1 MRFGVVHRLRRSVL
15 ALPLA
20 ALAALVILAINEL
33 AYRDSV
39 RSLDQLGTRGLAR
52 VELQQ
57 LRGALVDA
65 ETGERGYLLTGRQE
79 YLTPYENAAAA
90 VPRSVEQL
98 RRYFAGDAVASEL
111 MAAIRST
118 AEQRLSELA
127 TAIRLYD
134 EGRHE
139 AWHELLMSNIGLDK
153 MERIRQLGQ
162 QLLDH
167 ESQLIRAD
175 RESVYETLRLQRIG
189 VNAMTALSLFALILF
204 LRQTASFDEVQRQH
218 AAALQAERDHLET
231 EVARRTR
238 DLTELAGYLQS
249 AREDERSRLARELH
263 DELGAL
269 LTAAKLDAARLKR
282 SLGTMSPEAEAR
294 LKHLNDT
301 INDGIGLKRRI
312 IEDLRPS
319 SLSNLGL
326 VAALEIQAR
335 EFSQRSEIPVSTD
348 LETVAMSDN
357 AQITVYRLVQES
369 LTNIAK
375 YAKASRVN
383 VALQRDGD
391 RARIEVRDDG
401 RGFDPQA
408 VGGTAHGLMG
418 MRYRVESQG
427 GSMQVRSRP
436 GAGTT
441 IEAWL
446 PVQRETEAA

>member
-1 MRFGVVHRLRRSVL
+1 MRFGLVSRLRRSVL

-20 ALAALVILAINEL
+20 AAAALVILFINEL

-39 RSLDQLGTRGLAR
+39 ASLDQLGIRGSAR
-52 VELQQ
+52 VDLQS

-65 ETGERGYLLTGRQE
+65 ETGERGYLLTGRKE
-79 YLTPYENAAAA
+79 YLQPYEKAAASIPGT
-90 VPRSVEQL
+90 VQRLKS
-98 RRYFAGDAVASEL
+98 YFADDPAATQL
-111 MAAIRST
+111 MDTIST
-118 AEQRLSELA
+118 TVEQRLSDLQ

-153 MERIRQLGQ
+153 MQRIRALGQ
-162 QLLDH
+162 QLLDY
-167 ESQLIRAD
+167 ESEMIRAD
-175 RESVYETLRLQRIG
+175 RGDVYETLRLQRIG
-189 VNAMTALSLFALILF
+189 VNAMTALSLLALILF

-218 AAALQAERDHLET
+218 ALALQAEKDHLET

-238 DLTELAGYLQS
+238 DLTDLANYLQT

-282 SLGTMSPEAEAR
+282 SLGTMTPEAEAR

-335 EFSQRSEIPVSTD
+335 EFSQRSEIPVQVE
-348 LETVAMSDN
+348 LEGVPLDDS
-357 AQITVYRLVQES
+357 AQITAFRLVQES

-375 YAKASRVN
+375 YAGARHVT
-383 VALQRDGD
+383 VTLARDGE
-391 RARIEVRDDG
+391 RARIAVQDDG
-401 RGFDPQA
+401 RGFDPDA
-408 VGGTAHGLMG
+408 IRGTAHGLMG
-418 MRYRVESQG
+418 MRYRVESQSG
-427 GSMQVRSRP
+427 AMRVQSRP

-446 PVQRETEAA
+446 PLATEPATA

>member
-1 MRFGVVHRLRRSVL
+1 MAARLVWGELSMRFGVVQRLRRSVL

-20 ALAALVILAINEL
+20 AVAALVILGINEL

-39 RSLDQLGTRGLAR
+39 RSLDQLGGRGVAR
-52 VELQQ
+52 VELQS

-65 ETGERGYLLTGRQE
+65 ETGERGYLLSGRKE
-79 YLTPYENAAAA
+79 YLVPYNQA
-90 VPRSVEQL
+90 VASVPEHL
-98 RRYFAGDAVASEL
+98 VRLKSYFAGDSVAAPLMDAVTA
-111 MAAIRST
+111 T
-118 AEQRLSELA
+118 AEQRLSELH
-127 TAIRLYD
+127 TAIGLYD

-153 MERIRQLGQ
+153 MERIRRLGQ
-162 QLLDH
+162 QLLEH

-175 RESVYETLRLQRIG
+175 REEVYATLRMQRIG

-204 LRQTASFDEVQRQH
+204 LRQTASFDEVQQQH

-231 EVARRTR
+231 EVSRRTA

-282 SLGTMSPEAEAR
+282 SLGPISPESEAR

-319 SLSNLGL
+319 SLGNLGL

-335 EFSQRSEIPVSTD
+335 EFSQRSELPVQTD
-348 LETVAMSDN
+348 LEPVAMSDS

-375 YAKASRVN
+375 YAKATRVN
-383 VALQRDGD
+383 VTLQRDGD
-391 RARIEVRDDG
+391 RAR
-401 RGFDPQA
+401 
-408 VGGTAHGLMG
+408 
-418 MRYRVESQG
+418 VERARR
-427 GSMQVRSRP
+427 RSRLRPAVDPRHRARADGHALP
-436 GAGTT
+436 GRVAGRRDAG
-441 IEAWL
+441 ELA
-446 PVQRETEAA
+446 P